1 MTPAEIFLNK
11 TQTQVFLI
19 ICITDKKNIFFFL
32 FRFIKKKRKI
42 TFSFSSSIK
51 ITEPIIISKHN
62 LHEITFQSTKAFDS
76 SSHVH
81 APQHKT
87 HA

>member
-32 FRFIKKKRKI
+32 FRFIKKKKKKNHI
-42 TFSFSSSIK
+42 QLF
-51 ITEPIIISKHN
+51 
-62 LHEITFQSTKAFDS
+62 FQYKDHRAHHHFQT
-76 SSHVH
+76 
-81 APQHKT
+81 
-87 HA
+87 

>member
-32 FRFIKKKRKI
+32 FRFIKKKK
-42 TFSFSSSIK
+42 
-51 ITEPIIISKHN
+51 
-62 LHEITFQSTKAFDS
+62 
-76 SSHVH
+76 
-81 APQHKT
+81 KT
-87 HA
+87 HIQLFFQYKDHRAHHHFQT

>member
-32 FRFIKKKRKI
+32 FRFIKKKKKNHI
-42 TFSFSSSIK
+42 QLF
-51 ITEPIIISKHN
+51 
-62 LHEITFQSTKAFDS
+62 FQYKDHRAHHHFQT
-76 SSHVH
+76 
-81 APQHKT
+81 
-87 HA
+87 